1 MLQSGTHPDESVGQD
16 GASCCSGCKEADSSS
31 SSSSSHGAPI
41 TQSIAWHALTITQ
54 LPATSSCGGVDNPR
68 SSSSG
73 FNVFS
78 VGYCLII
85 IFSSELPRPIMCCCV
100 VNCSAA
106 HSAVACWFE
115 SQWSVY
121 ARGCSDVNKDLSQKY
136 QDFGAE
142 DMD

>member
-1 MLQSGTHPDESVGQD
+1 VEPTRTRAWGRTERAAAAAARRRIAAAAAAAAATVHLV
-16 GASCCSGCKEADSSS
+16 
-31 SSSSSHGAPI
+31 

-115 SQWSVY
+115 SLWSVH